1 MIEVRLYRVSPFGYP
16 RIYARLQLPVAFR
29 RLPRPS
35 SPPGAKAST
44 IRPFYLDLFAR
55 ELFLMSPCEIVPSFL
70 YVQFSKIAFRLVKS
84 ENLIMM
90 RLKVSFYTIN
100 NYGGDEETRT
110 PDPLRAKQVLSQLS
124 YTPMIMVGLDG
135 FEPSTSRLSGV
146 RSNQLSY
153 RPIKIDA

>member
-1 MIEVRLYRVSPFGYP
+1 
-16 RIYARLQLPVAFR
+16 
-29 RLPRPS
+29 
-35 SPPGAKAST
+35 
-44 IRPFYLDLFAR
+44 
-55 ELFLMSPCEIVPSFL
+55 MSPCEIVPSFL